1 MGCQVTTHAGA
12 TATRM
17 RCDVMRYLATDDEE
31 NAVLVERGVGVVQ
44 HGTLALHGDVEV
56 SRDDLRH
63 LHRHAREHP
72 VVGDG

>member
-1 MGCQVTTHAGA
+1 
-12 TATRM
+12 M

-56 SRDDLRH
+56 PRDDLRH